1 MGRVVVDLQN
11 ESSYSNFVLEDG
23 DDLFVPRNLNTVS
36 VIGEVFNPATF
47 KYENKDFKASH
58 YIEIA
63 GGMNDNAD
71 KNNVY
76 IIKANGSV
84 ITNKISNVKHY
95 RLQPGDAVVVPYKIK
110 YSNPHKRFVDT
121 ADAVFKISTILATLA
136 TLLLTISKLRD

>member
-1 MGRVVVDLQN
+1 MN
-11 ESSYSNFVLEDG
+11 E
-23 DDLFVPRNLNTVS
+23 
-36 VIGEVFNPATF
+36 
-47 KYENKDFKASH
+47 
-58 YIEIA
+58 
-63 GGMNDNAD
+63 NAD

-121 ADAVFKISTILATLA
+121 ADAVFKVSTIFATLA
-136 TLLLTISKLRD
+136 TLLLTISKFRD